1 MKHTRKRTY
10 LFREMKIV
18 DELQD
23 NAIKEPT
30 KENIRHYEKMQ
41 DLFFKHV
48 KNYARGLQILK
59 WIM

>member
-48 KNYARGLQILK
+48 KNYAR
-59 WIM
+59 